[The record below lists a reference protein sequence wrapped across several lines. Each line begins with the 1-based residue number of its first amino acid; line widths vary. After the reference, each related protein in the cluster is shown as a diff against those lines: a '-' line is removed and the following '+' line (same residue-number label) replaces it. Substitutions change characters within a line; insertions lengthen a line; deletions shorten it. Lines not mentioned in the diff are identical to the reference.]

1 MYSSSILPP
10 PLPYPS
16 HAFFLTTFPPFLLPP
31 SISPTPKLLLFF
43 SFVPT
48 SPFLQDSTQGAS
60 WKGQAGVAYRGRP
73 QHEGASTGELLP
85 QAPATAAAEGGEAAQ
100 AAGEEGE
107 GVGGISTEATQEGGN
122 GSKVGILL
130 HIHTTHT
137 HTHTCNEGDVG

>member
-1 MYSSSILPP
+1 M
-10 PLPYPS
+10 
-16 HAFFLTTFPPFLLPP
+16 
-31 SISPTPKLLLFF
+31 
-43 SFVPT
+43 
-48 SPFLQDSTQGAS
+48 
-60 WKGQAGVAYRGRP
+60 AYRGRP

-137 HTHTCNEGDVG
+137 PVMKVMWDEIKKIATGEHTLIQLVVTAVMLCFYIPLSIADRRHVCDLFL